1 MKTKAGEVLT
11 FRYKFNFENG
21 VTKEFAVRLD
31 KRTFQLL
38 TEPKTDHPDWTQL
51 EFNKC
56 SNCPLDPATHKY
68 CPIAVN
74 IVDIISFFKD
84 LISYEKTYMAIE
96 NEHRTYIGKVSLQE
110 GIKSLIGLYMVTS
123 GCPVMDKLRPMVLI
137 HVPFPTLR
145 ESIYKL
151 ISMYLL
157 AQYFIGKQGKIP
169 DWSLK
174 KLVELC
180 NEIQIVNRSF
190 FKRIREQKVKDA
202 SLNAIVALDSSAV
215 YTASSI
221 EDDNLDEI
229 RELFKGFLEDPNKT

>member
-1 MKTKAGEVLT
+1 MKSKPGEVLT

-21 VTKEFAVRLD
+21 VAKEFAVELD
-31 KRTFQLL
+31 KTTLGLINQPR
-38 TEPKTDHPDWTQL
+38 EDHPDWTKL

-56 SNCPLDPATHKY
+56 PNCPLDSKVHPH
-68 CPIAVN
+68 CPIAIN
-74 IVDIISFFKD
+74 ISDLIAFFKD

-96 NEHRTYIGKVSLQE
+96 TDSRTYIGKVSLQE
-110 GIKSLIGLYMVTS
+110 GIKSLIGLYMVSS

-137 HVPFPTLR
+137 HAPFPTLR

-157 AQYFIGKQGKIP
+157 AQYFAKREGKEP

-174 KLVELC
+174 RLIELC
-180 NEIQIVNRSF
+180 NDIQVVNRSF
-190 FKRIREQKVKDA
+190 FKRVREVKVKDA
-202 SLNAIVALDSSAV
+202 SLNALVALDSFAV

-229 RELFKGFLEDPNKT
+229 RALFKAFLEEGKK